1 MVLTRSTLGQVTLYL
16 SDAVERAECRAA
28 RPRPRTVVL
37 MSSSPPQTSAR
48 ADARRVVRQTQ
59 ALLLGFATIV
69 LCVLIVLLSL
79 RSSAGI
85 GLAEVVWPAAV
96 ALFAWVLFVRP
107 SVELT
112 DEAVVLRNLVR
123 DVEIPWSRIEAT
135 QARWNLRVIT
145 DGGAA
150 YGSWAV
156 SKQRPKV
163 VGAQRMGGGLGLG
176 GGGNMGLRSA
186 WRNARDTEI
195 DTDAYRNPAQRPKSA
210 GAVAAQIDEQ
220 LGVAG
225 KSPKAA
231 IGAVRVT
238 PAWSNIAPLGVAV
251 ALVLIALLG

>member
-1 MVLTRSTLGQVTLYL
+1 MST
-16 SDAVERAECRAA
+16 
-28 RPRPRTVVL
+28 
-37 MSSSPPQTSAR
+37 SPPHTAER
-48 ADARRVVRQTQ
+48 TDARRVVRQTQ
-59 ALLLGFATIV
+59 ALLLGFGTIV
-69 LCVLIVLLSL
+69 LCALIVLLSL

-85 GLAEVVWPAAV
+85 ALAEVAWPGAV
-96 ALFAWVLFVRP
+96 ALCAWVLFVRP

-123 DVEIPWSRIEAT
+123 DVQIPWSRIEAT

-163 VGAQRMGGGLGLG
+163 SGAQRMGGGLGLGG

-186 WRNARDTEI
+186 WRNARDAEI
-195 DTDAYRNPAQRPKSA
+195 DTEAYRNPAQRPKSA
-210 GAVAAQIDEQ
+210 GALSVQIDAEQ
-220 LGVAG
+220 ATAQH
-225 KSPKAA
+225 SSKAA
-231 IGAVRVT
+231 TGAVRVT

-251 ALVLIALLG
+251 ALIIVALLA